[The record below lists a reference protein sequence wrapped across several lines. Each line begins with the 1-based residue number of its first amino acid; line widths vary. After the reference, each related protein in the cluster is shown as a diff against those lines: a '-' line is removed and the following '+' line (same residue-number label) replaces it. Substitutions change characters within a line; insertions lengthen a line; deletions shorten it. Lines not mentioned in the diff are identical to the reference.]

1 VALEIP
7 RDKEGTFEP
16 IVVKKHQRRLNGFDQ
31 RVLGLYAR
39 GMTVREIQA
48 WVQEHYGTEVSA
60 DLISS
65 ITDAMNEE
73 VKAWQNRA
81 LEPMYPVV
89 FFDALRVKIRDEGH
103 VKNKAVYVALGIK
116 VDGTKDIL
124 GLWIEQTEGAKF
136 WLKVMTELKNR
147 GMQDC
152 LITVVDGLKGFPEA
166 IQAVFPEA
174 QVQLCIVHL
183 IRGPLE
189 FVSWKDRKAVAAA
202 LKGIYTAAT
211 VGQAELELA
220 AFESSDWGRRYSMI
234 GPMWRRNWQ
243 QVIPFIAYPQEVR
256 RVIYTTNALEG
267 VNRQLRKIIKNR
279 GSFPNDEAAFKLL
292 YLAVRNIVRD
302 WTMPPRE
309 WRVAMNQFAILFGDR
324 FFSAAG

>member
-1 VALEIP
+1 MATQEELIDELIKGYTNPEEVLGKEGLFGQLKKALIERMLAAEMTEHLGYERGADKPNGTSNQRHGYSAKTVITEDGSVALEIP

-65 ITDAMNEE
+65 ITDAVNEE

-174 QVQLCIVHL
+174 QVQLCIHCAL
-183 IRGPLE
+183 DSRIIGIR
-189 FVSWKDRKAVAAA
+189 
-202 LKGIYTAAT
+202 
-211 VGQAELELA
+211 Q
-220 AFESSDWGRRYSMI
+220 
-234 GPMWRRNWQ
+234 
-243 QVIPFIAYPQEVR
+243 
-256 RVIYTTNALEG
+256 LEG
-267 VNRQLRKIIKNR
+267 SQSGC
-279 GSFPNDEAAFKLL
+279 GSTERDL
-292 YLAVRNIVRD
+292 YRRD
-302 WTMPPRE
+302 GRP
-309 WRVAMNQFAILFGDR
+309 
-324 FFSAAG
+324 S